1 MILANVMKLTL
12 TAPEMALSP
21 GNGRLIRDGRPSG
34 TPIGHHGPAWFHDQV
49 ISKGNTMLKF
59 LTGIVAL
66 AVVATAANA
75 AERQACITVSYDHQ
89 GVNDNNKPNT
99 QQYIASQT
107 GADVR
112 CEAVQ
117 APTFGW
123 QPSAWNLA
131 DKHPTIRQ

>member
-1 MILANVMKLTL
+1 
-12 TAPEMALSP
+12 
-21 GNGRLIRDGRPSG
+21 
-34 TPIGHHGPAWFHDQV
+34 
-49 ISKGNTMLKF
+49 MLKF

-66 AVVATAANA
+66 AVVATPASAAQ
-75 AERQACITVSYDHQ
+75 RRPCVTVFYDHQ
-89 GVNDNNKPNT
+89 GVRDNNKPNI

-123 QPSAWNLA
+123 QPSARNLA

>member
-1 MILANVMKLTL
+1 MKLTP
-12 TAPEMALSP
+12 TALKWALVE
-21 GNGRLIRDGRPSG
+21 GIDRLIRDGRPSG

-59 LTGIVAL
+59 LIGIVAL
-66 AVVATAANA
+66 AVVATAASA
-75 AERQACITVSYDHQ
+75 AQRQPCVTVSYDHQ
-89 GVNDNNKPNT
+89 GVMDNNKPNT

-112 CEAVQ
+112 CEAAQ

-123 QPSAWNLA
+123 QPSSGNLA
-131 DKHPTIRQ
+131 DKHPMVRQ